1 VYLDR
6 SALAERLQDR
16 LHVDH
21 RGAVD
26 RLEAVHPNARAVD
39 RHDRHAVQTDG
50 VRTIRGPGAEHAAEW
65 VAQLVAR
72 VNRQHVAA
80 GAIEPG
86 EQHQLVAGPEVAHR
100 RGDAGLEHDVG
111 VRRAFVALSRR
122 VVEVDQRG
130 FDPTDHPHLESG
142 RAHRTMLSGGLLW
155 FVASSGSDSGQN
167 GCMESE
173 GREEQPDRAPRRG
186 LIGSL
191 SRGATGIVR
200 TVAKEVAPGVVDAV
214 DVNEVVERVD
224 VQGVIDRLDVQ
235 GLVDRVDANALL
247 DDLDVQALL
256 DRVDLD
262 ALIKRV
268 DLDAVLA
275 DIDVN
280 ALIDRIDFDRVLDR
294 VDLDGV
300 LGRIDVDA
308 LLARADL
315 DQVFASIDVNALVDR
330 LDVDRVIEKVDVDAV
345 VRRVDFDAIVQQTE
359 IGSIVSHSATSVLVK
374 VIDVGREQVI
384 GLDRFLHGW
393 VDRLLR
399 REPGVRCG
407 PPLLMDPEAAGGAP

>member
-1 VYLDR
+1 
-6 SALAERLQDR
+6 
-16 LHVDH
+16 
-21 RGAVD
+21 
-26 RLEAVHPNARAVD
+26 
-39 RHDRHAVQTDG
+39 
-50 VRTIRGPGAEHAAEW
+50 
-65 VAQLVAR
+65 

-80 GAIEPG
+80 GPIQPG
-86 EQHQLVAGPEVAHR
+86 EQQELVAAREIAHG

-111 VRRAFVALSRR
+111 VRSALVALSRG
-122 VVEVDQRG
+122 VVEIDERR
-130 FDPTDHPHLESG
+130 FDPADRPNLEALS
-142 RAHRTMLSGGLLW
+142 AHRSILSAGSQPVVTNS
-155 FVASSGSDSGQN
+155 VAGTGQN
-167 GCMESE
+167 GDVDDEGSE
-173 GREEQPDRAPRRG
+173 GRPERQRRR
-186 LIGSL
+186 LFGSVL
-191 SRGATGIVR
+191 GGATGIVR
-200 TVAKEVAPGVVDAV
+200 TVAKEVVPGVVDAV

-224 VQGVIDRLDVQ
+224 IQGVVDRVDVQ

-262 ALIKRV
+262 ALIKRM
-268 DLDAVLA
+268 DIDALLA

-280 ALIDRIDFDRVLDR
+280 ALIDRIDIDRVLDR
-294 VDLDGV
+294 VDLERV

-315 DQVFASIDVNALVDR
+315 DQVLASIDVNALVDR

-384 GLDRFLHGW
+384 GLDRFLHRW

-399 REPGVRCG
+399 REPGVRRG